1 MMHEAGREY
10 QSLKVEGEV
19 LFLLTRSTKTKF
31 YLSTIPTQNYF
42 STHIN
47 EREKKLNDVINLF
60 FF

>member
-1 MMHEAGREY
+1 MIHFNMMHEAGREY

-47 EREKKLNDVINLF
+47 EREKIK
-60 FF
+60 